1 MSETTRIESV
11 ENPKVKDAVR
21 LRERRARRKTGRFLV
36 EGAREI
42 LRALDA
48 GLRPATL
55 FVEPS
60 IVAGSEAGA
69 RALAAARASGV
80 RPFELSSAAFA
91 KIAMREERDGL
102 VAVFPIP
109 DVSPGR
115 LRLGPAPLVL
125 CVAGVEKPGNL
136 GAVLRSADAFGVD
149 ALVVDGGVD
158 PWSPNVVRA
167 SLGCL
172 FTVPLAATEPGGLL
186 RWLKET
192 GLRIVAS
199 TPDGDAAPH
208 EVPLGGPVAIV
219 LGGEERGLEAATL
232 AEASA
237 RVRIPMR
244 GSIDSLNVSVAAGVL
259 LYEAVR
265 QRASA

>member
-1 MSETTRIESV
+1 MPETTRIESV

-60 IVAGSEAGA
+60 IVAGSEESA
-69 RALAAARASGV
+69 RALAAACASGV

-109 DVSPGR
+109 DVDPAR
-115 LRLGPAPLVL
+115 LALGPAPLVL

-149 ALVVDGGVD
+149 ALVVEGGAD
-158 PWSPNVVRA
+158 LWSPNVVRA

-172 FTVPLAATEPGGLL
+172 FTVPLAAMPAGGLVPWL
-186 RWLKET
+186 RAA

-199 TPDGDAAPH
+199 TPDGDLTPGEAPL
-208 EVPLGGPVAIV
+208 VGPVAIV
-219 LGGEERGLEAATL
+219 LGGEDRGLDAGALAA
-232 AEASA
+232 ADA

-244 GSIDSLNVSVAAGVL
+244 GTVDSLNVSVAAGVL

-265 QRASA
+265 QRTSA

>member
-1 MSETTRIESV
+1 VSDTARIESV

-21 LRERRARRKTGRFLV
+21 LRERRAREKAGRFLV

-42 LRALDA
+42 LRALGA
-48 GLRPATL
+48 GLRPVTL
-55 FVEPS
+55 FVDPAV
-60 IVAGSEAGA
+60 VAASETGS
-69 RALAAARASGV
+69 RALEAARATGV
-80 RPFELSSAAFA
+80 RPFELSRAAFA
-91 KIAMREERDGL
+91 KIAMREERDGV

-109 DVSPGR
+109 DVAPER

-149 ALVVDGGVD
+149 ALVVEGGAD
-158 PWSPNVVRA
+158 LWNPNVVRA

-172 FTVPLAATEPGGLL
+172 FTVPLAEVPAGRLVPWL
-186 RWLKET
+186 REAR
-192 GLRIVAS
+192 LRIVAS
-199 TPDGDAAPH
+199 TPEGGVAPE
-208 EVPLGGPVAIV
+208 EVPLTGPVAIV
-219 LGGEERGLEAATL
+219 LGGEERGLDAATL
-232 AEASA
+232 ADADT
-237 RVRIPMR
+237 RVHIPMH

-265 QRASA
+265 QRTSA